1 MLSTAVLFL
10 TNVEK
15 IEGIE
20 PPEVFYNA
28 YLMKLLQEEETN
40 SVQAMVSNELS
51 PVLRHDVHC
60 AFIDTRETQAYKTLE
75 NRPSLVKFP
84 T

>member
-28 YLMKLLQEEETN
+28 DLMKLLQEE
-40 SVQAMVSNELS
+40 
-51 PVLRHDVHC
+51 
-60 AFIDTRETQAYKTLE
+60 
-75 NRPSLVKFP
+75 
-84 T
+84 

>member
-1 MLSTAVLFL
+1 MINDLSLDILFYSLLEGKLCVSITWQICFMSDIMQLSMLSTAVLFL

-28 YLMKLLQEEETN
+28 YLMKLLQEE
-40 SVQAMVSNELS
+40 
-51 PVLRHDVHC
+51 
-60 AFIDTRETQAYKTLE
+60 
-75 NRPSLVKFP
+75 
-84 T
+84 